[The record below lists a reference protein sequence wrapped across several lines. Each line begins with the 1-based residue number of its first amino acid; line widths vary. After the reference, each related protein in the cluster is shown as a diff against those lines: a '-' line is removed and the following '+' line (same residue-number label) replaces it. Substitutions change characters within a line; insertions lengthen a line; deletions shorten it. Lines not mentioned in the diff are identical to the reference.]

1 MVRGIGLI
9 RRILGFTLV
18 SDISNISRVGIPN
31 IVGDNLGTAIG
42 KSYTVFARG
51 SNTIT
56 VLTLSKV
63 VTRVVISDSITVLVE
78 SWAFISRLMVSRL
91 RVSGLVG
98 GSLVNNG
105 SGVVDRSGFVDNRG
119 RVVDRS
125 RLVDR
130 GRIVDGSLVV
140 DGRVGVDVGVGLSM
154 SMVNGVTV
162 DVVGKSMVTMNV
174 GMVTMDVGMVT
185 MDVGMVTM
193 NVGMVSMKVGMVTM
207 KVGMVTMNV
216 GMVTMKV
223 GMVTMNIGMVT
234 MEIGM
239 VTMNVGMVTMNG
251 SMVSMVEVKSS
262 VVARGVDTSN
272 KFLLIV
278 VLVNLI
284 GSGSGLG
291 VHSGVIFTMGSI
303 DGGRDRRG
311 VAMLDAL
318 VAVLVGGSQ
327 GQEGRENDKSL
338 HVLMM
343 VIDRTKFQ

>member
-1 MVRGIGLI
+1 
-9 RRILGFTLV
+9 
-18 SDISNISRVGIPN
+18 
-31 IVGDNLGTAIG
+31 
-42 KSYTVFARG
+42 
-51 SNTIT
+51 
-56 VLTLSKV
+56 
-63 VTRVVISDSITVLVE
+63 
-78 SWAFISRLMVSRL
+78 
-91 RVSGLVG
+91 
-98 GSLVNNG
+98 
-105 SGVVDRSGFVDNRG
+105 
-119 RVVDRS
+119 
-125 RLVDR
+125 
-130 GRIVDGSLVV
+130 
-140 DGRVGVDVGVGLSM
+140 
-154 SMVNGVTV
+154 
-162 DVVGKSMVTMNV
+162 
-174 GMVTMDVGMVT
+174 
-185 MDVGMVTM
+185 
-193 NVGMVSMKVGMVTM
+193 
-207 KVGMVTMNV
+207 MNV

-223 GMVTMNIGMVT
+223 GMVTMNISMVNVKV
-234 MEIGM
+234 GM

-251 SMVSMVEVKSS
+251 SMVSTVEVKSS

-272 KFLLIV
+272 IFLLIV

>member
-1 MVRGIGLI
+1 MVRSIGLI

-125 RLVDR
+125 RIVDR

-162 DVVGKSMVTMNV
+162 DVVGKTMVTMNV
-174 GMVTMDVGMVT
+174 GMVTVK
-185 MDVGMVTM
+185 VGMVTM
-193 NVGMVSMKVGMVTM
+193 NVGMVTM

-223 GMVTMNIGMVT
+223 SMVTMNIGMVN

-239 VTMNVGMVTMNG
+239 ATMNVGMVTMNG

-272 KFLLIV
+272 IFLLIV

>member
-1 MVRGIGLI
+1 MVRSIGLI

-162 DVVGKSMVTMNV
+162 DVVGKTMVTMNVGMVTVKVGMVAMNVGMVTMKVSMVTMNV
-174 GMVTMDVGMVT
+174 GMVGMVT
-185 MDVGMVTM
+185 MKVGMVTM
-193 NVGMVSMKVGMVTM
+193 NAGMVTM

-216 GMVTMKV
+216 GMVA
-223 GMVTMNIGMVT
+223 
-234 MEIGM
+234 
-239 VTMNVGMVTMNG
+239 MNG
-251 SMVSMVEVKSS
+251 SMVSMVKVKSM

-272 KFLLIV
+272 IFLLIV

-284 GSGSGLG
+284 RSGSGLG

>member
-1 MVRGIGLI
+1 MVRSIGLI

-162 DVVGKSMVTMNV
+162 DVVGKTMVTMNVGMVTVKVGMVTMNV
-174 GMVTMDVGMVT
+174 GMVTM
-185 MDVGMVTM
+185 
-193 NVGMVSMKVGMVTM
+193 NVSMVTM

-216 GMVTMKV
+216 GMVNMKV
-223 GMVTMNIGMVT
+223 
-234 MEIGM
+234 GM

-251 SMVSMVEVKSS
+251 SMVSMVKVKSM

-272 KFLLIV
+272 IFLLIV